1 MSDFESYE
9 YIIIPKKDAK
19 NRLKRALF
27 IVLYLF
33 FIIGWLFFG
42 LLSKILVPLLAL
54 IPLTTWMLVFFT
66 WRYVNVEYEYGV
78 ESGVITFSKIFG
90 GRSRRRV
97 LQFDLRDAERILPL
111 NEHGTQRLL
120 DDFAPSKEYSFINT
134 PDNPD
139 SLVALCVDE
148 DGNRLAISF
157 TADSRLHKLIKI
169 YNSSAIA
176 DRNIKH

>member
-1 MSDFESYE
+1 MDEFENYE
-9 YIIIPKKDAK
+9 FAVRAPRDAK
-19 NRLKRALF
+19 NSMLRFLLILLYAVF
-27 IVLYLF
+27 IVA
-33 FIIGWLFFG
+33 WLVFG
-42 LLSKILVPLLAL
+42 FLTGLIPLLAL
-54 IPLTTWMLVFFT
+54 IPVTTWILVFFT